1 VITGVASAASA
12 AAAGVEVPAAVVGVV
27 AAVALEAEGLG
38 EMGEP
43 AAVGASEG
51 EAALDNVLY
60 SASPSTNLEADPA
73 KSDASDVFLYA
84 LAGCFPFHTFV
95 TISDMV
101 SSLLTYL

>member
-1 VITGVASAASA
+1 VITGVALAASA
-12 AAAGVEVPAAVVGVV
+12 AAVGAEGLAAVVGVV
-27 AAVALEAEGLG
+27 AAAASEAEGPG

-43 AAVGASEG
+43 AAVGASEAW

-84 LAGCFPFHTFV
+84 LAGCFPFCA
-95 TISDMV
+95 
-101 SSLLTYL
+101 LC

>member
-1 VITGVASAASA
+1 MITGVALAASA
-12 AAAGVEVPAAVVGVV
+12 AAVGAEGLAAVVGVV
-27 AAVALEAEGLG
+27 AAAASEAEGPG

-43 AAVGASEG
+43 AAVGASEAW

-84 LAGCFPFHTFV
+84 LAGCFPFCA
-95 TISDMV
+95 
-101 SSLLTYL
+101 LC